1 MTAMKH
7 KAIFVAILVAATM
20 TLMACEP
27 ENQNQTSSD
36 SVPSEPTVPTTAELL
51 LGRWRQ
57 TTMDSQTLPSFLIAI
72 DEYRADGMVVSSV
85 DNTST
90 GVYFADSTH
99 YIVAGDSII
108 YEEEEWG
115 ADEIIHLDSLRL
127 EKRIYISDY
136 DVTSTYGY
144 VRL

>member
-1 MTAMKH
+1 MKH

-36 SVPSEPTVPTTAELL
+36 SVPSEPTVSTTAELL

-57 TTMDSQTLPSFLIAI
+57 TTMDGQTLPSFLIAI

-144 VRL
+144 VRM

>member
-1 MTAMKH
+1 
-7 KAIFVAILVAATM
+7 
-20 TLMACEP
+20 
-27 ENQNQTSSD
+27 
-36 SVPSEPTVPTTAELL
+36 
-51 LGRWRQ
+51 
-57 TTMDSQTLPSFLIAI
+57 MDGQTLPSFLIAI

-136 DVTSTYGY
+136 DVTSNMDT
-144 VRL
+144 